1 MRDRRNIVSALG
13 LLTAAIAPAAATP
26 VSVPA
31 AAPVTAPLIMGDDP
45 RTEAVKNE
53 IWAKELSIYAG
64 RGQGKLD
71 FYIDNTSSQY
81 LSWPP
86 TVPAPMPLGTL
97 KRDNAAMSGHEKEK
111 IETQFKGF
119 TLSGETAVIYYVN
132 HRTMKADGTPVNQ
145 YFENIHVWVH
155 EKGAWKVLG
164 GMSRL
169 VTTPAG

>member
-1 MRDRRNIVSALG
+1 MRIHRNILSVVG
-13 LLTAAIAPAAATP
+13 LLGVAAGPATAAPAVPAAPAA
-26 VSVPA
+26 
-31 AAPVTAPLIMGDDP
+31 TADS
-45 RTEAVKNE
+45 RTEAVKKE

-64 RGQGKLD
+64 RGEGKLD

-86 TVPAPMPLGTL
+86 TVSAPMPLSTL
-97 KRDNAAMSGHEKEK
+97 QRDGAAMRGKEKEK
-111 IETQFKGF
+111 IDTQFKGF

-155 EKGAWKVLG
+155 ENGAWKVLG

-169 VTTPAG
+169 VQPPAG